1 MVDEDDHSLLQR
13 YRNGDVSAF
22 RQLVVRY
29 QRPLYNAAYWVLRNA
44 EDAHDVAQTVFMRVA
59 ERSDEYDPSYKFFSW
74 IYRMAV
80 NESLNL
86 LRRNKRE
93 EALDESAD
101 FPDDDSADPQQRL
114 QDGERSR
121 LLRNA
126 LLKMSVTDRAVLTLR
141 HFSELSYREIGDA
154 LDLDEKTVK
163 SRLFEA
169 RSRLRAMLPEI

>member
-1 MVDEDDHSLLQR
+1 
-13 YRNGDVSAF
+13 
-22 RQLVVRY
+22 
-29 QRPLYNAAYWVLRNA
+29 
-44 EDAHDVAQTVFMRVA
+44 MRVA

-101 FPDDDSADPQQRL
+101 FPDDDSADPQRRL

-169 RSRLRAMLPEI
+169 RSRLRAMLRRYREWSAPSRFG